1 MYPVLQLDQQQ
12 VTRSARLPGSSY
24 WCHSSPLFEQV
35 RNQKR
40 HLSQSLERPSVRGSK
55 DRGPESR
62 FLYARSSGHHRKCAG
77 QLLLRWSRLERT
89 AWVHQGRVRRSY
101 FSGPRYYSSSV
112 SFADGVLHYH
122 RSAAFLDSLRSTLRL
137 IEDLPVPSIAAV
149 SSVALG
155 GGLELAMATSLR
167 VFARTAVVGLPETR
181 LGIIPG
187 AGGTYRL
194 GRLIGKSHA
203 KDLILTG
210 RRVDAD
216 EAFRLG
222 LCNRLVGTTNDTAE
236 VARQQALTEALKLA
250 TQICDG
256 GPLGVRAALK
266 AIDAGNEEGEN
277 AQYETVIDTDDRN
290 EALLAFKEKRKPA
303 FIGR

>member
-1 MYPVLQLDQQQ
+1 M
-12 VTRSARLPGSSY
+12 
-24 WCHSSPLFEQV
+24 
-35 RNQKR
+35 
-40 HLSQSLERPSVRGSK
+40 
-55 DRGPESR
+55 
-62 FLYARSSGHHRKCAG
+62 
-77 QLLLRWSRLERT
+77 
-89 AWVHQGRVRRSY
+89 
-101 FSGPRYYSSSV
+101 
-112 SFADGVLHYH
+112 
-122 RSAAFLDSLRSTLRL
+122 
-137 IEDLPVPSIAAV
+137 
-149 SSVALG
+149 ALG